1 MTRLREALDGI
12 AAEAPLVDLADVA
25 VAGHRR
31 RRRATAVLAAV
42 ATVAVVGAAS
52 VAVTLPWQRAD
63 RTATPQRVDTV
74 ADLPDGAVGPI
85 AYAFQT
91 PCKTQ
96 SNPLRIDC
104 GTVEWRV
111 VTRSGRTYRVPQAL
125 VSTAKDYSVPVAI
138 SRDGRM
144 LVYYSRQA
152 QAHVVRDL
160 VGGTQV
166 TSPVTVKEERIGV
179 GSMLAL
185 SDDGRYVIFDPRE
198 GSKDPGVLID
208 VRTGRHR
215 PVDGKYEVVSIKG
228 GVAELVRYVKT
239 DLWQMPVAGGGRP
252 VRFDG
257 RFIMFSEIAPD
268 GRTVA
273 AFEFPDHTKRRLTV
287 LDAKT
292 GRTLRKV
299 PMRGLPSG
307 RDGAVTG
314 TALWTSGREV
324 VVVYGTKDDVRTYA
338 VNIDTGKAR
347 QVARY
352 PAGGKAQQLVLPGV
366 ASQ

>member
-1 MTRLREALDGI
+1 MTRLHEALDGI

-25 VAGHRR
+25 VAGLR
-31 RRRATAVLAAV
+31 RRRASAVLAAV
-42 ATVAVVGAAS
+42 ATVAVVAVASAA
-52 VAVTLPWQRAD
+52 VALPWQRAD
-63 RTATPQRVDTV
+63 RTAAPQRVDTI

-91 PCKTQ
+91 TCTTQ
-96 SNPLRIDC
+96 SNPFRVDC
-104 GTVEWRV
+104 SPVEWRV
-111 VTRSGRTYRVPQAL
+111 VTRSGKTYRVPQAL
-125 VSTAKDYSVPVAI
+125 VSTTKDHSVPMAV

-144 LVYYSRQA
+144 IVYYSRQA

-166 TSPVTVKEERIGV
+166 ISPVAVKEERIGI

-198 GSKDPGVLID
+198 GTKDPGLLID
-208 VRTGRHR
+208 VRTGKSR
-215 PVDGKYEVVSIKG
+215 PVDGKYEVISIRG
-228 GVAELVRYVKT
+228 GIAALVRYIKT
-239 DLWQMPVAGGGRP
+239 DLWRMPVTGGGRP

-257 RFIMFSEIAPD
+257 KFIMFSEIAPD

-273 AFEFPDHTKRRLTV
+273 AFEFPDQTKRKLTV

-299 PMRGLPSG
+299 SIRGLPGG
-307 RDGAVTG
+307 RNSAVAG
-314 TALWTSGREV
+314 TALWTSGSKVEV
-324 VVVYGTKDDVRTYA
+324 VYRHRDDTRTYA
-338 VNIDTGKAR
+338 VDVNTGQAR
-347 QVARY
+347 QVAGY
-352 PAGGKAQQLVLPGV
+352 PGMGNAQRLALPGV